1 MSSSGSTETHSFS
14 ISEKSKYLVLDHKGN
29 HEYDLVVIDHGN
41 TFAVRTIELYH
52 SMGEQ
57 WSSEA
62 KGQMVLSCTDNG
74 NGVKFDRKFKKLDYS
89 ELLYLR
95 IILNFEHK
103 TTSNELDREDYIV
116 LAMSNEIHV

>member
-14 ISEKSKYLVLDHKGN
+14 ISEKQRYLVLDHNGT